1 MLKLILFSLAFFY
14 FLYNRSV
21 ISEEYYF
28 RFIGI
33 ILMLCLQAVLLIIWI
48 VSKIRRL
55 FQEYNFKITLVP
67 NEIINDPTKLNW
79 KVETKDELFM
89 NRYTE

>member
-1 MLKLILFSLAFFY
+1 
-14 FLYNRSV
+14 
-21 ISEEYYF
+21 
-28 RFIGI
+28 
-33 ILMLCLQAVLLIIWI
+33 MLCLQAILLIIWI

-67 NEIINDPTKLNW
+67 GEIMNDPAKLNW

-89 NRYTE
+89 NRYTEEGKLALRTN